1 MMKVAS
7 SSASGEAIW
16 YQTEQ
21 VNAVSEL
28 TRIIDLGNSQ
38 SSHPSN
44 LSYVVQEVGNCREAA
59 FPLPDLNLPFE
70 DDRNSEAL
78 CGMS

>member
-1 MMKVAS
+1 MKVAS
-7 SSASGEAIW
+7 SSSSGEAIW

-44 LSYVVQEVGNCREAA
+44 LSYMVQEVGNCREAAA